1 MPRLFVFDAMGLAYR
16 AYYAFIRRPLVNSRG
31 ENTSAVFGFT
41 NTVLKIRRE
50 EHPDYWALAWDGP
63 GPTHRHDRY
72 ADYKATRK
80 PMPEDLFAQ
89 LPAIEDVAAA
99 LGLPVLEVPGVE
111 ADDVMATLAHR
122 GEADG
127 FDVTLV
133 TSDKDMAQLVNER
146 VKLLSPVARGEDYVW
161 VDAAAV
167 REKWS
172 VEPAQ
177 TRDVLALMG
186 DSTDNIPGVP
196 GIGPKTATELIRE
209 FGSLEALYENL
220 GQVERTSLR
229 LKLAANRELAFLSQ
243 ELVTVK
249 IDCDLPYTWDQ
260 LVRGPVRRD
269 ALLALSKRYE
279 IHRLERIA
287 TTEGVDESAAGAA
300 VPARSAE
307 RRGTAAETP
316 SPGVKLMGPSWKPGG
331 GSDSA
336 ADSRAAKTVIATPF
350 DAAPA
355 PRVTHQ
361 PSTSVSPAVASSV
374 APSPVASPPRAPSP
388 AVASPVAASPVAS
401 PSPAPSPVVWS
412 SVSAPSSSRA
422 SASQGALD
430 LWTLGTEA
438 QAASGLDVWRER
450 LHEVRARALHGL
462 ALLPLGSSSDPRR
475 SRLVGVALAARNGS
489 SCYVPLGH
497 DSGPNFTLDEV
508 RGWLAPMLA
517 DPAVPK
523 VGEDLKRDAH
533 LFAGAGMPLEGL
545 AFDTHIGSF
554 LCDPARGHGLAA
566 MARDFLGIELPGFD
580 EVAEGRSGR
589 ARVGP
594 AALEPAA
601 VAAALE
607 PAAAA
612 LFPLADA
619 LRAQIE
625 SRDQWTL
632 YASLE
637 HPLIPVLLEME
648 DTGIK
653 LDVAVLRELGDQAAR
668 DITAL
673 EEELYAMAGE
683 RINLNSGP
691 QLAKVLFED
700 LKLAP
705 GRRTKTGYSTDLA
718 VLEELAAKHS
728 FPARLIEYRTLS
740 KLKSTYYDALPLA
753 VDARDGRVHTSYNPI
768 GASTGRLSSSNPN
781 LQNIPIRTTQ
791 GRAIRRAFV
800 AAQGM
805 VLVGA
810 DYSQI
815 ELRLMAHLS
824 GDTNLIDAFKSGE
837 DIHASTARKIFG
849 ITGELDPAL
858 RSRAKIVNFGI
869 MYGMGA
875 RSLSSQMKIPLAD
888 AQDFIKNYFRVFSG
902 VREYMDRQLD
912 DARRSGYVQTLM
924 GRRLYLPQLS
934 STHGGDR
941 SSAERIAIN
950 APIQGSAADLMKL
963 AMIRV
968 HHSLKPIAPS
978 ARLLLQVHDE
988 LLIESP
994 AEAADAVAERVRVEM
1009 EGCFA
1014 LRVPLVVSLGSGP
1027 TWFDVH

>member
-16 AYYAFIRRPLVNSRG
+16 AYYAFIRRPLINSRG
-31 ENTSAVFGFT
+31 ENTSAVFGFA

-50 EHPDYWALAWDGP
+50 ERPDYWALAWDGP

-80 PMPEDLFAQ
+80 PMPGDLFAQ

-127 FDVTLV
+127 LDVTLV
-133 TSDKDMAQLVNER
+133 TSDKDMAQLVNQR

-209 FGSLEALYENL
+209 FGSLEALYADL
-220 GQVERTSLR
+220 GRVARAAVR
-229 LKLAANRELAFLSQ
+229 DKLVAHRDLAFLSQ

-269 ALLALSKRYE
+269 ALLVLSRRYE
-279 IHRLERIA
+279 LHRLESIA
-287 TTEGVDESAAGAA
+287 TTEGVDDETAGAPP
-300 VPARSAE
+300 PARSVE
-307 RRGTAAETP
+307 RRGTAAETAAE
-316 SPGVKLMGPSWKPGG
+316 GVKLLGPSWKA
-331 GSDSA
+331 GSGAEGDASPTPSA
-336 ADSRAAKTVIATPF
+336 LPPPSVSPTPAALAEPPARS
-350 DAAPA
+350 AAPA
-355 PRVTHQ
+355 RPAPPLPAAPPASESEPR
-361 PSTSVSPAVASSV
+361 AVPMRRA
-374 APSPVASPPRAPSP
+374 ATPPRAT
-388 AVASPVAASPVAS
+388 AT
-401 PSPAPSPVVWS
+401 
-412 SVSAPSSSRA
+412 
-422 SASQGALD
+422 QGALD
-430 LWTLGTEA
+430 LWTMTPETRG
-438 QAASGLDVWRER
+438 QSGLDAWRER
-450 LHEVRARALHGL
+450 LHDVRARALHGL
-462 ALLPLGSSSDPRR
+462 AVLPLGSSTDPRR

-489 SCYVPLGH
+489 TCYLPLGH
-497 DSGPNFTLDEV
+497 DVGPNFTLDEV
-508 RGWLAPMLA
+508 RGWLHLLLA
-517 DPAVPK
+517 DPTVPK
-523 VGEDLKRDAH
+523 IGEDLKRDAH
-533 LFAGAGMPLEGL
+533 LFAGSGMPLDGL

-554 LCDPARGHGLAA
+554 LCDPVRGHGLTS
-566 MARDFLGIELPGFD
+566 MARDFLGLDLAGLEGVF
-580 EVAEGRSGR
+580 EGRSGR
-589 ARVGP
+589 TRVGT

-607 PAAAA
+607 PAVAA

-625 SRDQWTL
+625 SREQWTL

-648 DTGIK
+648 DTGIR
-653 LDVAVLRELGDQAAR
+653 LDVAVLRELGDLASR
-668 DITAL
+668 DIEAL

-691 QLAKVLFED
+691 QLAKLLFDD

-705 GRRTKTGYSTDLA
+705 GRRTRTGYSTDVA
-718 VLEELAAKHS
+718 VLEELAEKHP
-728 FPARLIEYRTLS
+728 FPARLIEYRALS

-781 LQNIPIRTTQ
+781 LQNIPIRTPQ

-800 AAQGM
+800 AAPGA

-824 GDTNLIDAFKSGE
+824 GDSNLIDAFRSGE
-837 DIHASTARKIFG
+837 DVHASTARKIFG
-849 ITGELDPAL
+849 ISGDLDPAL

-875 RSLSSQMKIPLAD
+875 RSLSAQMKIPLSD
-888 AQDFIKNYFRVFSG
+888 AQDFIKNYFRVFAG

-912 DARRSGYVQTLM
+912 EARRRGYVQTLM
-924 GRRLYLPQLS
+924 GRRLYLPQLTS
-934 STHGGDR
+934 AHGGER
-941 SSAERIAIN
+941 SSAERVAIN

-968 HHSLKPIAPS
+968 HHALKRIAPS

-988 LLIESP
+988 LLIEAP
-994 AEAADAVAERVRVEM
+994 LDTADAVAERVRIEM

-1014 LRVPLVVSLGSGP
+1014 LRVPLEVSLGCGP

>member
-31 ENTSAVFGFT
+31 ENTSAVFGFV

-50 EHPDYWALAWDGP
+50 ENPDYWALAWDGP

-89 LPAIEDVAAA
+89 MPAIEDVAAA

-111 ADDVMATLAHR
+111 ADDVMGTLAHR
-122 GEADG
+122 GQADG

-133 TSDKDMAQLVNER
+133 TSDKDMAQLVNPR
-146 VKLLSPVARGEDYVW
+146 VKMLSPVARGEDYIW
-161 VDAAAV
+161 VDEAAV
-167 REKWS
+167 REKWN

-186 DSTDNIPGVP
+186 DSIDNIPGVP

-220 GQVERTSLR
+220 GRVERTSLR
-229 LKLAANRELAFLSQ
+229 VKLAAHRELAFLSQ

-249 IDCDLPYTWDQ
+249 TDCDLPYTWDQ

-287 TTEGVDESAAGAA
+287 TTEGVDEATAGVAP
-300 VPARSAE
+300 PARSAE

-316 SPGVKLMGPSWKPGG
+316 APGVKLLGPSWKPGSG
-331 GSDSA
+331 GDAVTSA
-336 ADSRAAKTVIATPF
+336 PATENAIATPF
-350 DAAPA
+350 DAFDAAPEPE
-355 PRVTHQ
+355 PR
-361 PSTSVSPAVASSV
+361 PSLPRPAAT
-374 APSPVASPPRAPSP
+374 PRP
-388 AVASPVAASPVAS
+388 
-401 PSPAPSPVVWS
+401 
-412 SVSAPSSSRA
+412 

-430 LWTLGTEA
+430 LWTLGTEE
-438 QAASGLDVWRER
+438 QAAGGLEVWRER
-450 LHEVRARALHGL
+450 LNEVRARALHGL
-462 ALLPLGSSSDPRR
+462 ALLPLGSGADPRR

-489 SCYVPLGH
+489 CCYVPLGH

-517 DPAVPK
+517 DSTVPK

-545 AFDTHIGSF
+545 DFDTHIGSF
-554 LCDPARGHGLAA
+554 LCDPARGHGLAS
-566 MARDFLGIELPGFD
+566 MARDFLGIDLPGFD
-580 EVAEGRSGR
+580 DVAEGRSGR
-589 ARVGP
+589 TRVGP
-594 AALEPAA
+594 AALEPVA

-607 PAAAA
+607 PAVAA

-648 DTGIK
+648 DAGIK

-668 DITAL
+668 DIAAL
-673 EEELYAMAGE
+673 EEDLYVMAGE

-718 VLEELAAKHS
+718 VLEELASKHS
-728 FPARLIEYRTLS
+728 FPARLIEYRGLS

-781 LQNIPIRTTQ
+781 LQNIPIRTPQ

-800 AAQGM
+800 AASGM

-824 GDTNLIDAFKSGE
+824 GDSNLIDAFKSGE
-837 DIHASTARKIFG
+837 DVHASTARRIFG
-849 ITGELDPAL
+849 ITGDLDPAL

-912 DARRSGYVQTLM
+912 EARRNGYVQTLM
-924 GRRLYLPQLS
+924 GRRLYLPQLT

-968 HHSLKPIAPS
+968 HHALKRIAPS

-988 LLIESP
+988 LLIETD
-994 AEAADAVAERVRVEM
+994 ADTADTVAGRVRAEM